1 MPQPPNAAADTL
13 LEDAL
18 RSEAPSAGHRT
29 YGEPGEYE
37 VGANEFLVL
46 VADKAGNFSYANPAY
61 LRASGF
67 SWDELKG
74 TATSRM
80 LHKDTP
86 RQVSQDMINTLM
98 SKRPWTGIIK
108 NKRQNGEFYWLR
120 LNMSPLYA
128 DGKYAGSLLVHSRPA
143 RDEVQRTTPL
153 YRLMCEGREDWILSN
168 GEPMQLSLVGKA
180 KLHLRKAGLGAWIWG
195 SLLALDIAGLGFLA
209 AVAAEKG
216 LKFWTLA
223 GIFVALTAVLGL
235 LLSEAIISPL
245 RKAVRFANTTAAG
258 DLTALLTSSRGDE
271 IGDLL
276 RALAQ
281 MNMNM
286 RATVV
291 DVREG
296 VQHMQRATAEIA
308 VGTTD
313 LSVRTDHQASHLQ
326 TTAAS
331 MEEMTTTVK
340 QTADASRQAS
350 QSANLAFTAADAG
363 GRVIGDVIGTMAGIR
378 QSSKKI
384 ADIIGVIDSI
394 AFQTNILA
402 LNAAVEAAR
411 AGEQGRG
418 FAVVAGEVRSLAQRS
433 AQASKEIR
441 ALILESVKKVEDGSQ
456 QVTAAGKTIEDVVQQ
471 VRRVTEL
478 VVKIADASLEQS
490 AGIDQI
496 NDGVANLDHATQ
508 QNAAMVEEN
517 TALAANMRAQAEQL
531 TEAVSVFRL
540 SQKENIELFN
550 STKISAES
558 VRGQSLTT
566 RAA

>member
-1 MPQPPNAAADTL
+1 MDTL
-13 LEDAL
+13 LDDAL
-18 RSEAPSAGHRT
+18 SAEGRRT
-29 YGEPGEYE
+29 RIESGEYE
-37 VGANEFLVL
+37 IGANEFLVL

-61 LRASGF
+61 LKTCGY
-67 SWDELKG
+67 SWAELQG
-74 TATSRM
+74 TATARM

-86 RQVSQDMINTLM
+86 KHVSQDMIATLM

-108 NKRQNGEFYWLR
+108 NKRKNGQSYWLR

-128 DGKYAGSLLVHSRPA
+128 DGQYAGSLLVHSRPA
-143 RDEVQRTTPL
+143 REDVARVEPL

-168 GEPMQLSLVGKA
+168 GDPIRLSLLGKA
-180 KLHLRKAGLGAWIWG
+180 KLLLRKAGLGIWIWG
-195 SLLALDIAGLGFLA
+195 GVAALGVAGLLCITVLTDKFDS
-209 AVAAEKG
+209 
-216 LKFWTLA
+216 KFWMLSGA
-223 GIFVALTAVLGL
+223 FVMLTMVLGK
-235 LLSEAIISPL
+235 LLSDTIIAPL
-245 RKAVRFANTTAAG
+245 RQAVKFANITAAG
-258 DLTALLTSSRGDE
+258 DLTAQLSSARGDE

-296 VQHMQRATAEIA
+296 VQLMDRATAEIA
-308 VGTTD
+308 MGTTD

-350 QSANLAFTAADAG
+350 QSANLAFAAADSG
-363 GRVIGDVIGTMAGIR
+363 GRVIGEVIGTMSGIR

-441 ALILESVKKVEDGSQ
+441 GLILESVQKVEDGSK

-478 VVKIADASLEQS
+478 VVRIADASLEQS

-517 TALAANMRAQAEQL
+517 TALAANMRAQAERL

-540 SQKENIELFN
+540 SQQENKELFN
-550 STKISAES
+550 STQISAES
-558 VRGQSLTT
+558 VRQASLTT